1 MFYLKCNILFYTTS
15 KKLIINIRS
24 FHKVSLYKFYKNI
37 SNQNIFIGWG
47 RKKSGLKAMNL
58 AKRYRVK
65 FILLEDGFI
74 RSLNLGVEN
83 SPSFSIVK
91 DDIGI
96 YYDATMPSKLEN
108 LLNTYEFKDEEI
120 KQAKKAIELIK
131 KYKIS
136 KYNNNLDIPDD
147 YFQKD
152 EKRVLVI
159 TQTANDASLEF
170 GLAKDFKTVDMIKDA
185 IKENPKSKIYIKI
198 HPDVLSGKKQSDFN
212 AQDLPSKCVVIKENY
227 NPIELLSHFK
237 KVYTKTSGMGFE
249 ALIQEC
255 ECVCYGMPFYAG
267 WGLTKDKLECK
278 RRMQKRSLEE
288 VFYAAYILY
297 AEYFN
302 PYLNQKSN
310 IFDTIQTLAK
320 YKDIEKAN
328 SNRLF
333 MLGFTLWK
341 RHFIKPFFKAK
352 NNKIIFLNSIKSL
365 ARYKLKEDDK
375 FFIWGKKYDDNTLKN
390 LLLVKVKEQN
400 LTNFSPKVS
409 LVEDGFIR
417 SISLGSDLT
426 RPFSLIVDDKGLY
439 IDPNKPS
446 KLEELLQNEIFDEN
460 MLSRAKNIIKI
471 LLENRFSKYNGLKHE
486 NLKINAKIGQ
496 KVILIPAQVEDDASM
511 ILGGFGLS
519 TLDLL
524 KEVRAKNQD
533 AYIIFKPHPDVL
545 SGNRVGL
552 KDETLILEFCDE
564 IVKDCSIDSAI
575 KIADEIHTITS
586 TSGFDALL
594 RAKKVFTYGMPFYAG
609 WGLTKDKHKCE
620 RRTRKLSLEELVAG
634 ALITYPRYIN
644 PKTKTLCE
652 IEVCLDI
659 MLNLQK
665 DYFSKKHIKL
675 AIDFKTFMLRK
686 IRRFYEFLAKK

>member
-1 MFYLKCNILFYTTS
+1 MSSYSIS
-15 KKLIINIRS
+15 KKLIANARNFYSI
-24 FHKVSLYKFYKNI
+24 FLYKKNLKI
-37 SNQNIFIGWG
+37 NKDDLFFGWG

-58 AKRYRVK
+58 AKKYNTK

-83 SPSFSIVK
+83 SPSFSMVK

-108 LLNTYEFKDEEI
+108 LLNTYEFKDEEL
-120 KQAKKAIELIK
+120 KQAKKVIELIK

-152 EKRVLVI
+152 EKRVLII

-170 GLAKDFKTVDMIKDA
+170 GLAKGFKTVDMIKDA

-198 HPDVLSGKKQSDFN
+198 HPDVLSGKKQSDL
-212 AQDLPSKCVVIKENY
+212 DIKSLPKECILITENF
-227 NPIELLSHFK
+227 NPIALLEFFD

-249 ALIQEC
+249 ALMQGC

-297 AEYFN
+297 SEYFN

-320 YKDIEKAN
+320 YKDIEKVN
-328 SNRLF
+328 SNKLF

-341 RHFIKPFFKAK
+341 RHFIKPFFRAK
-352 NNKIIFLNSIKSL
+352 DNEIIFLNSIKSL
-365 ARYKLKEDDK
+365 VRYKLKEDDK
-375 FFIWGKKYDDNTLKN
+375 FFIWGKKYDENTLKN
-390 LLLVKVKEQN
+390 LLLVKAKEQN
-400 LTNFSPKVS
+400 LTNFTPKVS

-460 MLSRAKNIIKI
+460 MLNRAKNIIKI

-486 NLKINAKIGQ
+486 NLKINAKTGQ
-496 KVILIPAQVEDDASM
+496 KIILIPAQVEDDASM

-524 KEVRAKNQD
+524 KEVRSKNQD

-609 WGLTKDKHKCE
+609 WGLTKDKYRCE

-634 ALITYPRYIN
+634 ALIAYPRYIN

-665 DYFSKKHIKL
+665 AYFSKKYIKL
-675 AIDFKTFMLRK
+675 TIDFKTFMLRK

>member
-1 MFYLKCNILFYTTS
+1 MKYYSTS
-15 KKLIINIRS
+15 KKLITNVKNFYTI
-24 FHKVSLYKFYKNI
+24 FLYKKNLKI
-37 SNQNIFIGWG
+37 NKDDLFFGWG

-58 AKRYRVK
+58 AKKYNTK

-83 SPSFSIVK
+83 SPSFSMVK

-108 LLNTYEFKDEEI
+108 LLNTYEFKGEEI

-152 EKRVLVI
+152 EKRVLI
-159 TQTANDASLEF
+159 IAQTANDASLEF

-185 IKENPKSKIYIKI
+185 IKENPDSKIYIKI
-198 HPDVLSGKKQSDFN
+198 HPDVLSGKKQSDLDIN
-212 AQDLPSKCVVIKENY
+212 SLPKECILISENF
-227 NPIELLSHFK
+227 NPIALLEFFD

-297 AEYFN
+297 SEYFN

-320 YKDIEKAN
+320 YKSIEKAN

-341 RHFIKPFFKAK
+341 RYFIKPFFKAK
-352 NNKIIFLNSIKSL
+352 NNEIIFLNSIKSL

-375 FFIWGKKYDDNTLKN
+375 FFIWGKKYDENTLKN
-390 LLLVKVKEQN
+390 LLLVKAKEQN
-400 LTNFSPKVS
+400 LTSFTPKVS

-439 IDPNKPS
+439 IDPNKVS
-446 KLEELLQNEIFDEN
+446 KLEELLQNEIFDKN
-460 MLSRAKNIIKI
+460 MLNRAKNIIKT

-486 NLKINAKIGQ
+486 DLKINAKIGQ

-524 KEVRAKNQD
+524 KEVRSKNQD

-609 WGLTKDKHKCE
+609 WGLTKDKYRCE

-665 DYFSKKHIKL
+665 AYFSKKYIKL
-675 AIDFKTFMLRK
+675 AIDFKTFILRK

>member
-1 MFYLKCNILFYTTS
+1 MANVRNFYT
-15 KKLIINIRS
+15 I
-24 FHKVSLYKFYKNI
+24 SLYKENLKINKDDLF
-37 SNQNIFIGWG
+37 FGWG

-58 AKRYRVK
+58 AKKYKAK

-83 SPSFSIVK
+83 SPSFSMVK

-108 LLNTYEFKDEEI
+108 LLNTYEFKGEEI

-152 EKRVLVI
+152 EKRVLI
-159 TQTANDASLEF
+159 IAQTANDASLEF

-185 IKENPKSKIYIKI
+185 IKENPDSKIYIKI
-198 HPDVLSGKKQSDFN
+198 HPDVLSGKKQSDLDIN
-212 AQDLPSKCVVIKENY
+212 SLPKECILISENF
-227 NPIELLSHFK
+227 NPIALLEFFD

-297 AEYFN
+297 SEYFN

-341 RHFIKPFFKAK
+341 RYFIKPFFKAK
-352 NNKIIFLNSIKSL
+352 NNEIIFLNSIKSL

-375 FFIWGKKYDDNTLKN
+375 FFIWGKKYDENTLKN
-390 LLLVKVKEQN
+390 LLLVKAKEQN
-400 LTNFSPKVS
+400 LTNFTPKVS

-439 IDPNKPS
+439 IDPNKVS
-446 KLEELLQNEIFDEN
+446 KLEELLQNEIFDKN
-460 MLSRAKNIIKI
+460 MLNRAKNIIKT

-486 NLKINAKIGQ
+486 DLKINAKIGQ

-524 KEVRAKNQD
+524 KEVRSKNQD

-609 WGLTKDKHKCE
+609 WGLTKDKYRCE

-634 ALITYPRYIN
+634 ALIIYPRYIN

-665 DYFSKKHIKL
+665 AYFSKKYIKL
-675 AIDFKTFMLRK
+675 AIDFKTFILRK

>member
-1 MFYLKCNILFYTTS
+1 MKHYSIS
-15 KKLIINIRS
+15 KKLIANVRNFYTI
-24 FHKVSLYKFYKNI
+24 SLYKKKSKINKDDLFL
-37 SNQNIFIGWG
+37 GWG
-47 RKKSGLKAMNL
+47 RKKSGLKAINL
-58 AKRYRVK
+58 AKKYKAK

-83 SPSFSIVK
+83 SPSFSMVK

-96 YYDATMPSKLEN
+96 YYDATAPSKLEN

-120 KQAKKAIELIK
+120 KQAKKVIELIK

-152 EKRVLVI
+152 EKRVLII

-185 IKENPKSKIYIKI
+185 IKENPDSKIYIKI
-198 HPDVLSGKKQSDFN
+198 HPDVLSGKKQSDLDIN
-212 AQDLPSKCVVIKENY
+212 SLPKECILITENF
-227 NPIELLSHFK
+227 NPIALLEFFD

-249 ALIQEC
+249 ALMQGC

-297 AEYFN
+297 SEYFN

-341 RHFIKPFFKAK
+341 RYFIRPFFKAK
-352 NNKIIFLNSIKSL
+352 DNKIIFLNSLKSL
-365 ARYKLKEDDK
+365 ARYKLKENDK
-375 FFIWGKKYDDNTLKN
+375 FLIWGKRIDYNALKTTLIKKAQDEN
-390 LLLVKVKEQN
+390 LLH
-400 LTNFSPKVS
+400 FIPKIS

-426 RPFSLIVDDKGLY
+426 RPFSLNVDDKGLY
-439 IDPNKPS
+439 IDPNKAS

-460 MLSRAKNIIKI
+460 MLNRAKNIIKI

-496 KVILIPAQVEDDASM
+496 KIILIPAQVEDDVSM

-609 WGLTKDKHKCE
+609 WGLTKDKYRCE

-634 ALITYPRYIN
+634 ALIIYPRYIN

-665 DYFSKKHIKL
+665 AYFSKKYIKL

>member
-1 MFYLKCNILFYTTS
+1 MKHYSIS
-15 KKLIINIRS
+15 KKLIANVRNFYTI
-24 FHKVSLYKFYKNI
+24 SLYKKKSKINKDDLFL
-37 SNQNIFIGWG
+37 GWG
-47 RKKSGLKAMNL
+47 RKKSGLKAINL
-58 AKRYRVK
+58 AKKYKAK

-83 SPSFSIVK
+83 SPSFSMVK

-96 YYDATMPSKLEN
+96 YYDTTAPSKLEN

-120 KQAKKAIELIK
+120 KQAKKVIELIK

-152 EKRVLVI
+152 EKRVLII

-185 IKENPKSKIYIKI
+185 IKENPDSKIYIKI
-198 HPDVLSGKKQSDFN
+198 HPDVLSGKKQSDLDIN
-212 AQDLPSKCVVIKENY
+212 SLPKECILITENF
-227 NPIELLSHFK
+227 NPIALLEFFD

-249 ALIQEC
+249 ALMQGC

-297 AEYFN
+297 SEYFN

-341 RHFIKPFFKAK
+341 RYFIRPFFKAK
-352 NNKIIFLNSIKSL
+352 DNKIIFLNSLKSL
-365 ARYKLKEDDK
+365 ARYKLKENDK
-375 FFIWGKKYDDNTLKN
+375 FFIWGKRIDYNALKTTLIKKAQDEN
-390 LLLVKVKEQN
+390 LLH
-400 LTNFSPKVS
+400 FIPKIS

-426 RPFSLIVDDKGLY
+426 RPFSLNVDDKGLY
-439 IDPNKPS
+439 IDPNKAS

-460 MLSRAKNIIKI
+460 MLNRAKNIIKI

-496 KVILIPAQVEDDASM
+496 KIILIPAQVEDDVSM

-609 WGLTKDKHKCE
+609 WDLTKDKYRCE

-634 ALITYPRYIN
+634 ALIIYPRYIN

-665 DYFSKKHIKL
+665 AYFSKKYIKL

>member
-1 MFYLKCNILFYTTS
+1 MKHYSIS
-15 KKLIINIRS
+15 KKLIANVRNFYTI
-24 FHKVSLYKFYKNI
+24 SLYKKNSKI
-37 SNQNIFIGWG
+37 NKDDLFLGWG
-47 RKKSGLKAMNL
+47 RKKSGLKAINL
-58 AKRYRVK
+58 AKKYKAK

-83 SPSFSIVK
+83 SPSFSMVK

-96 YYDATMPSKLEN
+96 YYDATAPSKLEN

-152 EKRVLVI
+152 EKRVLII

-170 GLAKDFKTVDMIKDA
+170 GLAKGFKTVDMIKDA

-198 HPDVLSGKKQSDFN
+198 HPDVLSGKKQSDLDINSLPKECILITENFN
-212 AQDLPSKCVVIKENY
+212 PVA
-227 NPIELLSHFK
+227 LLEFFD

-249 ALIQEC
+249 ALMQEC
-255 ECVCYGMPFYAG
+255 ECICYGMPFYAG

-288 VFYAAYILY
+288 VFYVAYILY

-333 MLGFTLWK
+333 FFGFSKWK
-341 RHFIKPFFKAK
+341 RKFVKPFFIAK
-352 NNKIIFLNSIKSL
+352 NNEIIFLDFLDCLKNIQ
-365 ARYKLKEDDK
+365 LKENDK
-375 FFIWGKKYDDNTLKN
+375 FFIWGKRIDYNALKTTLIKKAQDEN
-390 LLLVKVKEQN
+390 LLHF
-400 LTNFSPKVS
+400 TPKIS
-409 LVEDGFIR
+409 LVEDGLIR

-439 IDPNKPS
+439 IDPNKAS

-460 MLSRAKNIIKI
+460 MLNRAKNIIKI

-486 NLKINAKIGQ
+486 DLKINVKTGQ
-496 KVILIPAQVEDDASM
+496 KIILIPAQVEDDASM

-524 KEVRAKNQD
+524 KEVRSKNQD

-609 WGLTKDKHKCE
+609 WGLTKDKYRCE

-634 ALITYPRYIN
+634 ALIAYPRYIN

-665 DYFSKKHIKL
+665 AYFSKKYIKL

>member
-1 MFYLKCNILFYTTS
+1 MKHYSIS
-15 KKLIINIRS
+15 KKLIANVRNFYTI
-24 FHKVSLYKFYKNI
+24 SLYKKKSKINKDDLFL
-37 SNQNIFIGWG
+37 GWG
-47 RKKSGLKAMNL
+47 RKKSGLKAINL
-58 AKRYRVK
+58 AKKYKAK

-83 SPSFSIVK
+83 SPSFSMVK

-96 YYDATMPSKLEN
+96 YYDATAPSKLEN

-120 KQAKKAIELIK
+120 KQAKKVIELIK

-152 EKRVLVI
+152 EKRVLII

-185 IKENPKSKIYIKI
+185 IKENPDSKIYIKI
-198 HPDVLSGKKQSDFN
+198 HPDVLSGKKQSDLDIN
-212 AQDLPSKCVVIKENY
+212 SLPKECILITENF
-227 NPIELLSHFK
+227 NPIALLEFFD

-249 ALIQEC
+249 ALMQGC

-297 AEYFN
+297 SEYFN

-341 RHFIKPFFKAK
+341 RYFIRPFFKAK
-352 NNKIIFLNSIKSL
+352 DNKIIFLNSLKSL
-365 ARYKLKEDDK
+365 ARYKLKENDK
-375 FFIWGKKYDDNTLKN
+375 FFIWGKRIDYNALKTTLIKKAQDEN
-390 LLLVKVKEQN
+390 LLH
-400 LTNFSPKVS
+400 FIPKIS

-426 RPFSLIVDDKGLY
+426 RPFSLNVDDKGLY
-439 IDPNKPS
+439 IDPNKAS

-460 MLSRAKNIIKI
+460 MLNRAKNIIKI

-496 KVILIPAQVEDDASM
+496 KIILIPAQVEDDVSM

-609 WGLTKDKHKCE
+609 WDLTKDKYRCE

-634 ALITYPRYIN
+634 ALIIYPRYIN

-665 DYFSKKHIKL
+665 AYFSKKYIKL

-686 IRRFYEFLAKK
+686 IRRFYEFLA

>member
-1 MFYLKCNILFYTTS
+1 MNKDDLF
-15 KKLIINIRS
+15 
-24 FHKVSLYKFYKNI
+24 F
-37 SNQNIFIGWG
+37 GWG

-58 AKRYRVK
+58 AKKYKAK

-83 SPSFSIVK
+83 SPSFSMVK

-152 EKRVLVI
+152 EKRILII

-185 IKENPKSKIYIKI
+185 IKENPDSKIYIKI
-198 HPDVLSGKKQSDFN
+198 HPDVLSGKKQSDL
-212 AQDLPSKCVVIKENY
+212 DIKSLPKECILITENF
-227 NPIELLSHFK
+227 NPIALLEFFD

-249 ALIQEC
+249 ALMQGC
-255 ECVCYGMPFYAG
+255 ECVCYSMPFYAG

-297 AEYFN
+297 SEYFN

-320 YKDIEKAN
+320 YKSIEKAN

-341 RHFIKPFFKAK
+341 RYFIKPFFKAK
-352 NNKIIFLNSIKSL
+352 NNEIIFLNSIKSL

-375 FFIWGKKYDDNTLKN
+375 FFIWGKKYDENTLKN
-390 LLLVKVKEQN
+390 LLLVKAKEQN
-400 LTNFSPKVS
+400 LTSFTPKVS

-439 IDPNKPS
+439 IDPNKVS
-446 KLEELLQNEIFDEN
+446 KLEELLQNEIFDKN
-460 MLSRAKNIIKI
+460 MLNRAKNIIKT

-486 NLKINAKIGQ
+486 DLKINAKIGQ

-524 KEVRAKNQD
+524 KEVRSKNQD

-609 WGLTKDKHKCE
+609 WGLTKDKYRCE

-665 DYFSKKHIKL
+665 AYFSKKYIKL
-675 AIDFKTFMLRK
+675 AIDFKTFILRK

>member
-1 MFYLKCNILFYTTS
+1 DLF
-15 KKLIINIRS
+15 
-24 FHKVSLYKFYKNI
+24 F
-37 SNQNIFIGWG
+37 GWG

-58 AKRYRVK
+58 AKKYKAK

-83 SPSFSIVK
+83 SPSFSMVK

-108 LLNTYEFKDEEI
+108 LLNTYEFKGEEI

-152 EKRVLVI
+152 EKRVLI
-159 TQTANDASLEF
+159 IAQTANDASLEF

-185 IKENPKSKIYIKI
+185 IKENPDSKIYIKI
-198 HPDVLSGKKQSDFN
+198 HPDVLSGKKQSDLDIN
-212 AQDLPSKCVVIKENY
+212 SLPKECILISENF
-227 NPIELLSHFK
+227 NPIALLEFFD

-297 AEYFN
+297 SEYFN

-341 RHFIKPFFKAK
+341 RYFIKPFFKAK
-352 NNKIIFLNSIKSL
+352 NNEIIFLNSIKSL

-375 FFIWGKKYDDNTLKN
+375 FFIWGKKYDENTLKN
-390 LLLVKVKEQN
+390 LLLVKAKEQN
-400 LTNFSPKVS
+400 LTNFTPKVS

-439 IDPNKPS
+439 IDPNKVS
-446 KLEELLQNEIFDEN
+446 KLEELLQNEIFDKN
-460 MLSRAKNIIKI
+460 MLNRAKNIIKT

-486 NLKINAKIGQ
+486 DLKINAKIGQ

-524 KEVRAKNQD
+524 KEVRSKNQD

-609 WGLTKDKHKCE
+609 WGLTKDKYRCE

-634 ALITYPRYIN
+634 ALIIYPRYIN

-665 DYFSKKHIKL
+665 AYFSKKYIKL
-675 AIDFKTFMLRK
+675 AIDFKTFILRK

>member
-1 MFYLKCNILFYTTS
+1 MKYYSIS
-15 KKLIINIRS
+15 KKLIANVRNFYTI
-24 FHKVSLYKFYKNI
+24 SLYKKNLKI
-37 SNQNIFIGWG
+37 KKDDLFFGWG

-58 AKRYRVK
+58 AKKYKAK

-83 SPSFSIVK
+83 SPSFSMVK

-152 EKRVLVI
+152 EKRVLII

-170 GLAKDFKTVDMIKDA
+170 GLAKGFKTVDMIKDA

-198 HPDVLSGKKQSDFN
+198 HPDVLSGKKQSDLDIN
-212 AQDLPSKCVVIKENY
+212 SLPKECILITENF
-227 NPIELLSHFK
+227 NPIALLEFFD

-249 ALIQEC
+249 ALMQGC

-297 AEYFN
+297 SEYFN
-302 PYLNQKSN
+302 PYLNQESN

-320 YKDIEKAN
+320 YKDIEKVN

-341 RHFIKPFFKAK
+341 RHFIKPFFNAK
-352 NNKIIFLNSIKSL
+352 DNEIIFLNSLKSL
-365 ARYKLKEDDK
+365 AGYKLKENDK
-375 FFIWGKKYDDNTLKN
+375 FFIWGKRIDYNTLKST
-390 LLLVKVKEQN
+390 LVKKAQDEDLSN
-400 LTNFSPKVS
+400 FTPKISLT
-409 LVEDGFIR
+409 EDGFIR

-426 RPFSLIVDDKGLY
+426 RPFSLIIDDKGLY
-439 IDPNKPS
+439 IDPNKAS
-446 KLEELLQNEIFDEN
+446 KLEEHLQNEIFDEN
-460 MLSRAKNIIKI
+460 MLNRAKNIIKI

-496 KVILIPAQVEDDASM
+496 KIILIPAQVEDDASM

-524 KEVRAKNQD
+524 KEVRSKNQD

-609 WGLTKDKHKCE
+609 WGLTKDKHKCK

-634 ALITYPRYIN
+634 ALIIYPRYIN

-665 DYFSKKHIKL
+665 AYFSKKHIKL

>member
-1 MFYLKCNILFYTTS
+1 MKYCSIS
-15 KKLIINIRS
+15 KKLIANVRNFYTI
-24 FHKVSLYKFYKNI
+24 SLYKENLKINKDDLF
-37 SNQNIFIGWG
+37 FGWG

-58 AKRYRVK
+58 AKKYKAK

-83 SPSFSIVK
+83 SPSFSMVK

-108 LLNTYEFKDEEI
+108 LLNTYEFKGEEI

-152 EKRVLVI
+152 EKRVLI
-159 TQTANDASLEF
+159 IAQTANDASLEF

-185 IKENPKSKIYIKI
+185 IKENPDSKIYIKI
-198 HPDVLSGKKQSDFN
+198 HPDVLSGKKQSDLDIN
-212 AQDLPSKCVVIKENY
+212 SLPKECILISENF
-227 NPIELLSHFK
+227 NPIALLEFFD

-297 AEYFN
+297 SEYFN

-341 RHFIKPFFKAK
+341 RYFIKPFFKAK
-352 NNKIIFLNSIKSL
+352 NNEIIFLNSIKSL

-375 FFIWGKKYDDNTLKN
+375 FFIWGKKYDENTLKN
-390 LLLVKVKEQN
+390 LLLVKAKEQN
-400 LTNFSPKVS
+400 LTNFTPKVS

-439 IDPNKPS
+439 IDPNKVS
-446 KLEELLQNEIFDEN
+446 KLEELLQNEIFDKN
-460 MLSRAKNIIKI
+460 MLNRAKNIIKT

-486 NLKINAKIGQ
+486 DLKINAKIGQ

-524 KEVRAKNQD
+524 KEVRSKNQD

-609 WGLTKDKHKCE
+609 WGLTKDKYRCE

-634 ALITYPRYIN
+634 ALIIYPRYIN

-665 DYFSKKHIKL
+665 AYFSKKYIKL
-675 AIDFKTFMLRK
+675 AIDFKTFIL
-686 IRRFYEFLAKK
+686 

>member
-1 MFYLKCNILFYTTS
+1 MKHYSIS
-15 KKLIINIRS
+15 KKLIANVRNFYTI
-24 FHKVSLYKFYKNI
+24 SLYKKKSKINKDDLFL
-37 SNQNIFIGWG
+37 GWG
-47 RKKSGLKAMNL
+47 RKKSGLKAINL
-58 AKRYRVK
+58 AKKYKAK

-83 SPSFSIVK
+83 SPSFSMVK

-96 YYDATMPSKLEN
+96 YYDATAPSKLEN

-120 KQAKKAIELIK
+120 KQAKKVIELIK

-152 EKRVLVI
+152 EKRVLII

-185 IKENPKSKIYIKI
+185 IKENPDSKIYIKI
-198 HPDVLSGKKQSDFN
+198 HPDVLSGKKQSDLDIN
-212 AQDLPSKCVVIKENY
+212 SLPKECILITENF
-227 NPIELLSHFK
+227 NPIALLEFFD

-249 ALIQEC
+249 ALMQGC

-297 AEYFN
+297 SEYFN

-341 RHFIKPFFKAK
+341 RYFIRPFFKAK
-352 NNKIIFLNSIKSL
+352 DNKIIFLNSLKSL
-365 ARYKLKEDDK
+365 ARYKLKENDK
-375 FFIWGKKYDDNTLKN
+375 FFIWGKRIDYNALKTTLIKKAQDEN
-390 LLLVKVKEQN
+390 LLH
-400 LTNFSPKVS
+400 FIPKIS

-426 RPFSLIVDDKGLY
+426 RPFSLNVDDKGLY
-439 IDPNKPS
+439 IDPNKAS

-460 MLSRAKNIIKI
+460 MLNRAKNIIKI

-496 KVILIPAQVEDDASM
+496 KIILIPAQVEDDVSM

-609 WGLTKDKHKCE
+609 WDLTKDKYRCE

-634 ALITYPRYIN
+634 ALIIYPRYIN
-644 PKTKTLCE
+644 PK
-652 IEVCLDI
+652 
-659 MLNLQK
+659 
-665 DYFSKKHIKL
+665 
-675 AIDFKTFMLRK
+675 
-686 IRRFYEFLAKK
+686 

>member
-1 MFYLKCNILFYTTS
+1 MKHYSIS
-15 KKLIINIRS
+15 KKLIANARNFYTI
-24 FHKVSLYKFYKNI
+24 SLYKKNLKI
-37 SNQNIFIGWG
+37 KKDDLFFGWG

-58 AKRYRVK
+58 AKKYKAK

-83 SPSFSIVK
+83 SPSFSMVK

-96 YYDATMPSKLEN
+96 YYDATAPSKLEN

-152 EKRVLVI
+152 EKRVLII

-170 GLAKDFKTVDMIKDA
+170 GLAKGFKTVDMIKDA

-198 HPDVLSGKKQSDFN
+198 HPDVLSGKKQSDLDIN
-212 AQDLPSKCVVIKENY
+212 SLPKECILITENF
-227 NPIELLSHFK
+227 NPIALLEFFD

-249 ALIQEC
+249 ALMQGC

-297 AEYFN
+297 SEYFN
-302 PYLNQKSN
+302 PYLNQESN

-320 YKDIEKAN
+320 YKDIEKVN

-341 RHFIKPFFKAK
+341 RHFIKPFFNAK
-352 NNKIIFLNSIKSL
+352 DNEIIFLNSLKSL
-365 ARYKLKEDDK
+365 AGYKLKENDK
-375 FFIWGKKYDDNTLKN
+375 FFIWGKRIDYNTLKST
-390 LLLVKVKEQN
+390 LVKKAQDEDLSN
-400 LTNFSPKVS
+400 FTPKISLT
-409 LVEDGFIR
+409 EDGFIR

-426 RPFSLIVDDKGLY
+426 RPFSLIIDDKGLY
-439 IDPNKPS
+439 IDPNKAS
-446 KLEELLQNEIFDEN
+446 KLEEHLQSEIFDEN
-460 MLSRAKNIIKI
+460 MLNRAKNIIKI

-496 KVILIPAQVEDDASM
+496 KIILIPAQVEDDASM

-524 KEVRAKNQD
+524 KEVRSKNQD

-609 WGLTKDKHKCE
+609 WGLTKDKHKCK

-634 ALITYPRYIN
+634 ALIIYPRYIN

-665 DYFSKKHIKL
+665 AYFSKKHIKL

>member
-1 MFYLKCNILFYTTS
+1 MKYYSIS
-15 KKLIINIRS
+15 KKLIANVRNFYTI
-24 FHKVSLYKFYKNI
+24 SLYKKNLKI
-37 SNQNIFIGWG
+37 KKDDLFFGWG

-58 AKRYRVK
+58 AKKYKAK

-83 SPSFSIVK
+83 SPSFSMVK

-108 LLNTYEFKDEEI
+108 LLNTCEFKDEEI

-152 EKRVLVI
+152 EKRVLII

-170 GLAKDFKTVDMIKDA
+170 GLAKGFKTVDMIKDA

-198 HPDVLSGKKQSDFN
+198 HPDVLSGKKQSDLDINSLPKECILITENFN
-212 AQDLPSKCVVIKENY
+212 PVA
-227 NPIELLSHFK
+227 LLEFFD

-249 ALIQEC
+249 ALMQEC
-255 ECVCYGMPFYAG
+255 ECICYGMPFYAG

-288 VFYAAYILY
+288 VFYVAYILY

-302 PYLNQKSN
+302 PCLNQKSN

-320 YKDIEKAN
+320 YKDIEKVN
-328 SNRLF
+328 SNKLF

-352 NNKIIFLNSIKSL
+352 DNEIIFLNSIKSL
-365 ARYKLKEDDK
+365 VRYKLKEDDK
-375 FFIWGKKYDDNTLKN
+375 FFIWGKKYDENTLKN
-390 LLLVKVKEQN
+390 LLLVKAKEQN
-400 LTNFSPKVS
+400 LTNFTPKVS

-439 IDPNKPS
+439 IDPNKAS

-460 MLSRAKNIIKI
+460 MLNRAKNIIKI

-486 NLKINAKIGQ
+486 DLKINAKIGQ
-496 KVILIPAQVEDDASM
+496 KIILIPAQVEDDASI

-594 RAKKVFTYGMPFYAG
+594 RAKKVFAYGMPFYAG
-609 WGLTKDKHKCE
+609 WGLTKDKYRCE

-634 ALITYPRYIN
+634 ALIAYPRYIN

-665 DYFSKKHIKL
+665 AYFSKKYIKL

>member
-1 MFYLKCNILFYTTS
+1 MKYCSIS
-15 KKLIINIRS
+15 KKLIANVRNFYTI
-24 FHKVSLYKFYKNI
+24 SLYKENLKINKDDLF
-37 SNQNIFIGWG
+37 FGWG

-58 AKRYRVK
+58 AKKYKAK

-83 SPSFSIVK
+83 SPSFSMVK

-108 LLNTYEFKDEEI
+108 LLNTYEFKGEEI

-152 EKRVLVI
+152 EKRVLI
-159 TQTANDASLEF
+159 IAQTANDASLEF

-185 IKENPKSKIYIKI
+185 IKENPDSKIYIKI
-198 HPDVLSGKKQSDFN
+198 HPDVLSGKKQSDLDIN
-212 AQDLPSKCVVIKENY
+212 SLPKECILISENF
-227 NPIELLSHFK
+227 NPIALLEFFD

-297 AEYFN
+297 SEYFN

-341 RHFIKPFFKAK
+341 RYFIKPFFKAK
-352 NNKIIFLNSIKSL
+352 NNEIIFLNSIKSL

-375 FFIWGKKYDDNTLKN
+375 FFIWGKKYDENTLKN
-390 LLLVKVKEQN
+390 LLLVKAKEQN
-400 LTNFSPKVS
+400 LTNFTPKVS

-439 IDPNKPS
+439 IDPNKVS
-446 KLEELLQNEIFDEN
+446 KLEELLQNEIFDKN
-460 MLSRAKNIIKI
+460 MLNRAKNIIKT

-486 NLKINAKIGQ
+486 DLKINAKIGQ

-524 KEVRAKNQD
+524 KEVRSKNQD

-609 WGLTKDKHKCE
+609 WGLTKDKYRCE
-620 RRTRKLSLEELVAG
+620 RRTRKL
-634 ALITYPRYIN
+634 
-644 PKTKTLCE
+644 
-652 IEVCLDI
+652 
-659 MLNLQK
+659 
-665 DYFSKKHIKL
+665 
-675 AIDFKTFMLRK
+675 
-686 IRRFYEFLAKK
+686 

>member
-1 MFYLKCNILFYTTS
+1 MKYYSTS
-15 KKLIINIRS
+15 KKLIANARNFYTI
-24 FHKVSLYKFYKNI
+24 SLYKKNLKI
-37 SNQNIFIGWG
+37 NKDDLFFGWG

-58 AKRYRVK
+58 AKKYKAK

-83 SPSFSIVK
+83 SPSFSMVK

-108 LLNTYEFKDEEI
+108 LLNIYEFKDEKI

-152 EKRVLVI
+152 EKRVLII

-170 GLAKDFKTVDMIKDA
+170 GLAKDFKTLDMIKDA

-198 HPDVLSGKKQSDFN
+198 HPDVLSGKKQSDLDIN
-212 AQDLPSKCVVIKENY
+212 SLPKECILITENF
-227 NPIELLSHFK
+227 NPIALLEFFD

-249 ALIQEC
+249 ALMQEC
-255 ECVCYGMPFYAG
+255 ECICYGMPFYAG

-288 VFYAAYILY
+288 VFYVAYILY
-297 AEYFN
+297 SEYFN

-320 YKDIEKAN
+320 YKDIEKVN

-341 RHFIKPFFKAK
+341 RHFIKPFFNAK
-352 NNKIIFLNSIKSL
+352 DNEIIFLNSLKSL
-365 ARYKLKEDDK
+365 AGYKLKESDK
-375 FFIWGKKYDDNTLKN
+375 FFIWGKKYDENTLKN
-390 LLLVKVKEQN
+390 LLLVKAKEQN
-400 LTNFSPKVS
+400 LTNFTPKVS

-439 IDPNKPS
+439 IDPNKAS

-460 MLSRAKNIIKI
+460 ILNRAKNIIKI

-496 KVILIPAQVEDDASM
+496 KIILIPAQVEDDASM

-524 KEVRAKNQD
+524 KEVRSKNQD

-665 DYFSKKHIKL
+665 AYFSKKYIKL

-686 IRRFYEFLAKK
+686 IRRFYEFLQRNEI

>member
-1 MFYLKCNILFYTTS
+1 MKHYSIS
-15 KKLIINIRS
+15 KKLIANVRNFYTI
-24 FHKVSLYKFYKNI
+24 SLYKKKSKINKDDLFL
-37 SNQNIFIGWG
+37 GWG
-47 RKKSGLKAMNL
+47 RKKSGLKAINL
-58 AKRYRVK
+58 AKKYKAK

-83 SPSFSIVK
+83 SPSFSMVK

-96 YYDATMPSKLEN
+96 YYDATAPSKLEN

-120 KQAKKAIELIK
+120 KQAKKVIELIK

-152 EKRVLVI
+152 EKRVLII

-185 IKENPKSKIYIKI
+185 IKENPDSKIYIKI
-198 HPDVLSGKKQSDFN
+198 HPDVLSGKKQSDLDIN
-212 AQDLPSKCVVIKENY
+212 SLPKECILITENF
-227 NPIELLSHFK
+227 NPIALLEFFD

-249 ALIQEC
+249 ALMQGC

-297 AEYFN
+297 SEYFN

-341 RHFIKPFFKAK
+341 RYFIRPFFKAK
-352 NNKIIFLNSIKSL
+352 DNKIIFLNSLKSL
-365 ARYKLKEDDK
+365 ARYKLKENDK
-375 FFIWGKKYDDNTLKN
+375 FFIWGKRIDYNALKTTLIKKAQDEN
-390 LLLVKVKEQN
+390 LLH
-400 LTNFSPKVS
+400 FIPKIS

-426 RPFSLIVDDKGLY
+426 RPFSLNVDDKGLY
-439 IDPNKPS
+439 IDPNKAS

-460 MLSRAKNIIKI
+460 MLNRAKNIIKI

-496 KVILIPAQVEDDASM
+496 KIILIPAQVEDDVSM

-609 WGLTKDKHKCE
+609 WGLTKDKYRCE

-634 ALITYPRYIN
+634 ALIIYPRYIN

-665 DYFSKKHIKL
+665 AYFSKKYIKL

>member
-1 MFYLKCNILFYTTS
+1 MKHYSIS
-15 KKLIINIRS
+15 KKLIANVRNFYTI
-24 FHKVSLYKFYKNI
+24 SLYKKNSKI
-37 SNQNIFIGWG
+37 NKDDLFLGWG
-47 RKKSGLKAMNL
+47 RKKSGLKAINL
-58 AKRYRVK
+58 AKKYKAK

-83 SPSFSIVK
+83 SPSFSMVK

-96 YYDATMPSKLEN
+96 YYDATAPSKLEN

-120 KQAKKAIELIK
+120 KQAKKVIELIK

-152 EKRVLVI
+152 EKRVLII

-185 IKENPKSKIYIKI
+185 IKENPDSKIYIKI
-198 HPDVLSGKKQSDFN
+198 HPDVLSGKKQSDLDIN
-212 AQDLPSKCVVIKENY
+212 SLPKECILITENF
-227 NPIELLSHFK
+227 NPIALLEFFD

-249 ALIQEC
+249 ALMQGC

-297 AEYFN
+297 SEYFN

-341 RHFIKPFFKAK
+341 RYFIRPFFKAK
-352 NNKIIFLNSIKSL
+352 DNKIIFLNSLKSL
-365 ARYKLKEDDK
+365 ARYKLKENDK
-375 FFIWGKKYDDNTLKN
+375 FFIWGKRIDYNALKTTLIKKAQDEN
-390 LLLVKVKEQN
+390 LLH
-400 LTNFSPKVS
+400 FIPKIS

-426 RPFSLIVDDKGLY
+426 RPFSLNVDDKGLY
-439 IDPNKPS
+439 IDPNKAS

-460 MLSRAKNIIKI
+460 MLNRAKNIIKI

-496 KVILIPAQVEDDASM
+496 KIILIPAQVEDDVSM

-609 WGLTKDKHKCE
+609 WDLTKDKYRCE

-634 ALITYPRYIN
+634 ALIIYPRYIN

-665 DYFSKKHIKL
+665 AYFSKKYIKL

>member
-1 MFYLKCNILFYTTS
+1 MKYYSAS
-15 KKLIINIRS
+15 KKLIANARNFYTI
-24 FHKVSLYKFYKNI
+24 SLYKKNLKI
-37 SNQNIFIGWG
+37 KKDDLFFGWG

-58 AKRYRVK
+58 AKKYKAK

-74 RSLNLGVEN
+74 RSLNLGVED
-83 SPSFSIVK
+83 SPSFSMVK

-108 LLNTYEFKDEEI
+108 LLNTCEFKDEEI

-136 KYNNNLDIPDD
+136 KYNNNLDIPDN

-152 EKRVLVI
+152 EKRVLII

-170 GLAKDFKTVDMIKDA
+170 GLAKDFKTLDMIKDA
-185 IKENPKSKIYIKI
+185 IKENPKSTIYIKI
-198 HPDVLSGKKQSDFN
+198 HPDVLSGKKQSDL
-212 AQDLPSKCVVIKENY
+212 DLNSLPKECILITENF
-227 NPIELLSHFK
+227 NPIALLEFFD

-249 ALIQEC
+249 ALMQEC
-255 ECVCYGMPFYAG
+255 ECICYGMPFYAG

-297 AEYFN
+297 SEYFN

-320 YKDIEKAN
+320 YKDIEKVN
-328 SNRLF
+328 SNKLF

-352 NNKIIFLNSIKSL
+352 DNEIIFLNSIKSL
-365 ARYKLKEDDK
+365 VRYKLKEDDK
-375 FFIWGKKYDDNTLKN
+375 FFIWGKKYDENTLKN
-390 LLLVKVKEQN
+390 LLLVKAKEQN
-400 LTNFSPKVS
+400 LTNFTPKVS

-460 MLSRAKNIIKI
+460 MLNRAKNIIKI

-486 NLKINAKIGQ
+486 NLKINAKTGQ
-496 KVILIPAQVEDDASM
+496 KIILIPAQVEDDASM

-609 WGLTKDKHKCE
+609 WGLTKDKYRCE

-634 ALITYPRYIN
+634 ALIAYPRYIN

-665 DYFSKKHIKL
+665 DYFSKKYIKL
-675 AIDFKTFMLRK
+675 VIDFKTFMLRK

>member
-1 MFYLKCNILFYTTS
+1 MKHYSIS
-15 KKLIINIRS
+15 KKLIANVRNFYTI
-24 FHKVSLYKFYKNI
+24 SLYKKKSKINKDDLFL
-37 SNQNIFIGWG
+37 GWG
-47 RKKSGLKAMNL
+47 RKKSGLKAINL
-58 AKRYRVK
+58 AKKYKAK

-83 SPSFSIVK
+83 SPSFSMVK

-96 YYDATMPSKLEN
+96 YYDATAPSKLEN

-120 KQAKKAIELIK
+120 KQAKKVIELIK

-152 EKRVLVI
+152 EKRVLII

-185 IKENPKSKIYIKI
+185 IKENPDSKIYIKI
-198 HPDVLSGKKQSDFN
+198 HPDVLSGKKQSDLDIN
-212 AQDLPSKCVVIKENY
+212 SLPKECILITENF
-227 NPIELLSHFK
+227 NPIALLEFFD

-249 ALIQEC
+249 ALMQGC
-255 ECVCYGMPFYAG
+255 ECICYGMPFYAG

-297 AEYFN
+297 SEYFN

-341 RHFIKPFFKAK
+341 RYFIRPFFKAK
-352 NNKIIFLNSIKSL
+352 DNKIIFLNSLKSL
-365 ARYKLKEDDK
+365 ARYKLKENDK
-375 FFIWGKKYDDNTLKN
+375 FFIWGKRIDYNALKTTLIKKAQDEN
-390 LLLVKVKEQN
+390 LLH
-400 LTNFSPKVS
+400 FIPKIS

-426 RPFSLIVDDKGLY
+426 RPFSLNVDDKGLY
-439 IDPNKPS
+439 IDPNKAS

-460 MLSRAKNIIKI
+460 MLNRAKNIIKI

-496 KVILIPAQVEDDASM
+496 KIILIPAQVEDDVSM

-609 WGLTKDKHKCE
+609 WDLTKDKYRCE

-634 ALITYPRYIN
+634 ALIIYPRYIN

-665 DYFSKKHIKL
+665 AYFSKKYIKL

>member
-1 MFYLKCNILFYTTS
+1 S
-15 KKLIINIRS
+15 KKLIANVRNFYTI
-24 FHKVSLYKFYKNI
+24 SLYKENLKINKDDLF
-37 SNQNIFIGWG
+37 FGWG

-58 AKRYRVK
+58 AKKYKAK

-83 SPSFSIVK
+83 SPSFSMVK

-108 LLNTYEFKDEEI
+108 LLNTYEFKGEEI

-152 EKRVLVI
+152 EKRVLI
-159 TQTANDASLEF
+159 IAQTANDASLEF

-185 IKENPKSKIYIKI
+185 IKENPDSKIYIKI
-198 HPDVLSGKKQSDFN
+198 HPDVLSGKKQSDLDIN
-212 AQDLPSKCVVIKENY
+212 SLPKECILISENF
-227 NPIELLSHFK
+227 NPIALLEFFD

-297 AEYFN
+297 SEYFN

-341 RHFIKPFFKAK
+341 RYFIKPFFKAK
-352 NNKIIFLNSIKSL
+352 NNEIIFLNSIKSL

-375 FFIWGKKYDDNTLKN
+375 FFIWGKKYDENTLKN
-390 LLLVKVKEQN
+390 LLLVKAKEQN
-400 LTNFSPKVS
+400 LTNFTPKVS

-439 IDPNKPS
+439 IDPNKVS
-446 KLEELLQNEIFDEN
+446 KLEELLQNEIFDKN
-460 MLSRAKNIIKI
+460 MLNRAKNIIKT

-486 NLKINAKIGQ
+486 DLKINAKIGQ

-524 KEVRAKNQD
+524 KEVRSKNQD

-609 WGLTKDKHKCE
+609 WGLTKDKYRCE

-634 ALITYPRYIN
+634 ALIIYPRYIN

-665 DYFSKKHIKL
+665 AYFSKKYIKL
-675 AIDFKTFMLRK
+675 AIDFKTFILRK

>member
-1 MFYLKCNILFYTTS
+1 MKYYSAS
-15 KKLIINIRS
+15 KKLIANARNFYTI
-24 FHKVSLYKFYKNI
+24 SLYKKNLKI
-37 SNQNIFIGWG
+37 KKDDLFFGWG

-58 AKRYRVK
+58 AKKYKAK

-74 RSLNLGVEN
+74 RSLNLGVED
-83 SPSFSIVK
+83 SPSFSMVK

-108 LLNTYEFKDEEI
+108 LLNTCEFKDEEI

-136 KYNNNLDIPDD
+136 KYNNNLDIPDN

-152 EKRVLVI
+152 EKRILII

-170 GLAKDFKTVDMIKDA
+170 GLAKDFKTLDMIKDA
-185 IKENPKSKIYIKI
+185 IKENPKSTIYIKI
-198 HPDVLSGKKQSDFN
+198 HPDVLSGKKQSDL
-212 AQDLPSKCVVIKENY
+212 DLNSLPKECILITENF
-227 NPIELLSHFK
+227 NPIALLEFFD

-249 ALIQEC
+249 ALMQEC
-255 ECVCYGMPFYAG
+255 ECICYGMPFYAG

-297 AEYFN
+297 SEYFN

-320 YKDIEKAN
+320 YKDIEKVN
-328 SNRLF
+328 SNKLF

-352 NNKIIFLNSIKSL
+352 DNEIIFLNSIKSL
-365 ARYKLKEDDK
+365 VRYKLKEDDK
-375 FFIWGKKYDDNTLKN
+375 FFIWGKKYDENTLKN
-390 LLLVKVKEQN
+390 LLLVKAKEQN
-400 LTNFSPKVS
+400 LTNFTPKVS

-460 MLSRAKNIIKI
+460 MLNRAKNIIKI

-486 NLKINAKIGQ
+486 NLKINAKTGQ
-496 KVILIPAQVEDDASM
+496 KIILIPAQVEDDASM

-524 KEVRAKNQD
+524 KEVRSKNQD

-609 WGLTKDKHKCE
+609 WGLTKDKYRCE

-634 ALITYPRYIN
+634 ALIAYPRYIN

-665 DYFSKKHIKL
+665 DYFSKKYIKL
-675 AIDFKTFMLRK
+675 VIDFKTFMLRK

>member
-1 MFYLKCNILFYTTS
+1 MKYYSTS
-15 KKLIINIRS
+15 KKLIANVRNFYTI
-24 FHKVSLYKFYKNI
+24 SLYKKNLKI
-37 SNQNIFIGWG
+37 NKDDLFFGWG

-58 AKRYRVK
+58 AKKYKAK

-83 SPSFSIVK
+83 SPSFSMVK

-152 EKRVLVI
+152 EKRVLII

-198 HPDVLSGKKQSDFN
+198 HPDVLSGKKQSDLDIN
-212 AQDLPSKCVVIKENY
+212 SLPKECILITENF
-227 NPIELLSHFK
+227 NPIALLEFFD

-249 ALIQEC
+249 ALMQEC
-255 ECVCYGMPFYAG
+255 ECICYGMPFYAG

-297 AEYFN
+297 SEYFN

-320 YKDIEKAN
+320 YKDIEKVN

-341 RHFIKPFFKAK
+341 RHFIKPFFNAK
-352 NNKIIFLNSIKSL
+352 DNEIIFLNSLKSL
-365 ARYKLKEDDK
+365 ARYKLKENDK
-375 FFIWGKKYDDNTLKN
+375 FFIWGKKYDENTLKN
-390 LLLVKVKEQN
+390 LLLTKAKEQN
-400 LTNFSPKVS
+400 LTNFTPKIS

-439 IDPNKPS
+439 IDPNKAS

-460 MLSRAKNIIKI
+460 ILNRAKNIIKI

-496 KVILIPAQVEDDASM
+496 KIILIPAQVEDDASM

-552 KDETLILEFCDE
+552 KDETRILEFCDE

-609 WGLTKDKHKCE
+609 WGLTKDKYKCE
-620 RRTRKLSLEELVAG
+620 RRTKKLSLEELVAG
-634 ALITYPRYIN
+634 ALIAYPRYIN

-665 DYFSKKHIKL
+665 AYFSKKHIKL

>member
-1 MFYLKCNILFYTTS
+1 MKHYSIS
-15 KKLIINIRS
+15 KKLIANVRNFYTI
-24 FHKVSLYKFYKNI
+24 SLYKKKSKINKDDLFL
-37 SNQNIFIGWG
+37 GWG
-47 RKKSGLKAMNL
+47 RKKSGLKAINL
-58 AKRYRVK
+58 AKKYKAK

-83 SPSFSIVK
+83 SPSFSMVK

-96 YYDATMPSKLEN
+96 YYDATAPSKLEN

-120 KQAKKAIELIK
+120 KQAKKVIELIK

-152 EKRVLVI
+152 EKRVLII

-185 IKENPKSKIYIKI
+185 IKENPDSKIYIKI
-198 HPDVLSGKKQSDFN
+198 HPDVLSGKKQSDLDIN
-212 AQDLPSKCVVIKENY
+212 SLPKECILITENF
-227 NPIELLSHFK
+227 NPIALLEFFD

-249 ALIQEC
+249 ALMQGC

-297 AEYFN
+297 SEYFN

-341 RHFIKPFFKAK
+341 RYFIRPFFKAK
-352 NNKIIFLNSIKSL
+352 DNKIIFLNSLKSL
-365 ARYKLKEDDK
+365 ARYKLKENDK
-375 FFIWGKKYDDNTLKN
+375 FFIWGKRIDYNALKTTLIKKAQDEN
-390 LLLVKVKEQN
+390 LLH
-400 LTNFSPKVS
+400 FIPKIS

-426 RPFSLIVDDKGLY
+426 RPFSLNVDDKGLY
-439 IDPNKPS
+439 IDPNKAS

-460 MLSRAKNIIKI
+460 MLNRAKNIIKI

-496 KVILIPAQVEDDASM
+496 KIILIPAQVEDDVSM

-609 WGLTKDKHKCE
+609 WGLTKDKYRCE
-620 RRTRKLSLEELVAG
+620 RRTKKLSLEELVAG
-634 ALITYPRYIN
+634 ALIIYPRYIN

-665 DYFSKKHIKL
+665 AYFSKKYIKL